1 MLSRGQ
7 RYAVA
12 GGIAGAHVAVIYVLL
27 VSGRLASAPGESPP
41 FEVSLWEPRHVSP
54 PAAPAQLPATESTA
68 TPSAAESARESEPLP
83 ITAPAEDFG
92 LIDWSAAAQLA
103 ADDVV
108 RDLVKDEDRHCDD
121 SPRREP
127 WLPPC
132 RKHYGRFDWSAQ
144 PQRAGFENG
153 IPYFR
158 LGKSCVITLGMLG
171 CSLGPPPVNGNLF
184 ADFRDPDRDRNSV
197 PDVKDINEPVDEAPQ
212 LRSVV
217 VRPDP
222 LRPSFTF
229 DTDSSRLA
237 H

>member
-12 GGIAGAHVAVIYVLL
+12 GGIAGAHVAVIWVLL
-27 VSGRLASAPGESPP
+27 VSGRLASTPKEALP
-41 FEVSLWEPRHVSP
+41 FEVSFWEPRQVVP
-54 PAAPAQLPATESTA
+54 PASPAQARPTM
-68 TPSAAESARESEPLP
+68 SAAPQSQAERAGESEPLP
-83 ITAPAEDFG
+83 ITAPAQDLG
-92 LIDWSAAAQLA
+92 LIDWSAAASLA

-132 RKHYGRFDWSAQ
+132 KKHHGRFDWSAE
-144 PQRAGFENG
+144 PRRAGFEDG

-171 CSLGPPPVNGNLF
+171 CSLGSPPANGNLF

-197 PDVKDINEPVDEAPQ
+197 PDVKDINEPVDEAAQ

-222 LRPSFTF
+222 LHPSFTF
-229 DTDSSRLA
+229 DTVSSRLA

>member
-12 GGIAGAHVAVIYVLL
+12 GGIAGAHVAVIWVLL
-27 VSGRLASAPGESPP
+27 ASGRLASAPGEAAP
-41 FEVSLWEPRHVSP
+41 FEVSFWEPRHVI
-54 PAAPAQLPATESTA
+54 PAAQRAQVPPTQGTA
-68 TPSAAESARESEPLP
+68 TPSAAEREPEPLP
-83 ITAPAEDFG
+83 ITAPAQDSG
-92 LIDWSAAAQLA
+92 LIDWSAAASLT

-108 RDLVKDEDRHCDD
+108 RDLVKDETRHCDD
-121 SPRREP
+121 SPEREP

-132 RKHYGRFDWSAQ
+132 KKHYGRFDWSAQ
-144 PQRAGFENG
+144 QKRAGFENG

-171 CSLGPPPVNGNLF
+171 CSLGSPPANGNLF

-217 VRPDP
+217 VRPQP
-222 LRPSFTF
+222 LHPSFTF
-229 DTDSSRLA
+229 ETDSSRLA